1 MHKRPAMVPC
11 FLKYRPDVRVTLPE
25 SCRQRILE
33 HCHQALEG
41 HRKGRTGKGKAFGLV
56 CGTDAGDILKVSAC
70 FRLKENVRSRPPY
83 KEQVDRIMAEYA
95 VPSETPLHNRGWVA
109 DPAELF
115 ARIRECRGKGQV
127 LLGTYH
133 MHRVAW
139 EHDRERDTPTE
150 LDAVLGLD
158 SGLLMFIVSM
168 VRPRQPVIRAFYE
181 GIKEKEILIVSGS
194 LDERPQPGFNLD
206 EHPFSPELRRLG

>member
-1 MHKRPAMVPC
+1 M
-11 FLKYRPDVRVTLPE
+11 FLKYRPDARISLPE
-25 SCRQRILE
+25 TCRQGFLE
-33 HCHQALEG
+33 HCRQALEE
-41 HRKGRTGKGKAFGLV
+41 HRKGRTGNGKAFGLV
-56 CGTDAGDILKVSAC
+56 CGTVAGDVLQVASC
-70 FRLKENVRSRPPY
+70 TRLRENVRSRSPY

-95 VPSETPLHNRGWVA
+95 VPSETPLHQRGWVA

-133 MHRVAW
+133 MHRVGW

-150 LDAVLGLD
+150 LDEVLARD

-168 VRPRQPVIRAFYE
+168 VWPEQPVIRAFYE
-181 GIKEKEILIVSGS
+181 GIREKEIPIFSGS
-194 LDERPQPGFNLD
+194 LDERPQAGFD
-206 EHPFSPELRRLG
+206 HVERSFFPELRRLG